1 MSKQLNI
8 LKVIIVLALFC
19 CCPAFGQSAAKQEA
33 DSAVRKLGKEFSSN
47 TAKVNGTTLHYLRGG
62 TGPAV
67 ILLHG
72 FPQDWYEFHKIMPR
86 LAKKFT
92 VIAVDSRGIGG
103 SLATGKGYEA
113 ANLAED
119 INQLAE
125 QLKLE
130 KPYIVGHDMGG
141 MVAYAFARLYP
152 ARTRGVMLL
161 EAFVPGIEPWDTV
174 KSNPLFWHINFHQIP
189 ELPEKLTAGRQLVY
203 FKHFFNIGT
212 FNKKAI
218 TETDA
223 AHYADAYASAAQLR
237 AGFENYRA
245 LPANEKFN
253 AAQTNSLELPL
264 VLVGGDHS
272 FGEMIPKIAA
282 DLRKHGCQNVSTEII
297 KNSSH
302 YAPDE
307 QPKSVAELIE
317 RYASMK

>member
-19 CCPAFGQSAAKQEA
+19 CGTAFGQSAAKQEA

-47 TAKVNGTTLHYLRGG
+47 TAKVNGTTLHYVRGG

-130 KPYIVGHDMGG
+130 KPYVVGHDTGG

-152 ARTRGVMLL
+152 AKTRGVMLL

-189 ELPEKLTAGRQLVY
+189 ELPEKLTADR
-203 FKHFFNIGT
+203 
-212 FNKKAI
+212 
-218 TETDA
+218 
-223 AHYADAYASAAQLR
+223 
-237 AGFENYRA
+237 
-245 LPANEKFN
+245 
-253 AAQTNSLELPL
+253 
-264 VLVGGDHS
+264 
-272 FGEMIPKIAA
+272 
-282 DLRKHGCQNVSTEII
+282 
-297 KNSSH
+297 
-302 YAPDE
+302 
-307 QPKSVAELIE
+307 
-317 RYASMK
+317 